1 MLTTEDNFTR
11 PPSHEHEH
19 DEQSERFSNRLCRNG
34 ELSSFRQL
42 DDSYRLPN
50 HNDVE
55 YKDLQ
60 MISDWSRLHLNQPS

>member
-1 MLTTEDNFTR
+1 MSTSTTNSQKDFT
-11 PPSHEHEH
+11 
-19 DEQSERFSNRLCRNG
+19 NCLYRNG

-42 DDSYRLPN
+42 DDCYHLLN

-60 MISDWSRLHLNQPS
+60 MISDRSRLHLNQPS

>member
-1 MLTTEDNFTR
+1 MSTSTSTTNSQKDFT
-11 PPSHEHEH
+11 HC
-19 DEQSERFSNRLCRNG
+19 LYRNG

-42 DDSYRLPN
+42 DYCYRLPN

-60 MISDWSRLHLNQPS
+60 MISHRSSLHLNPPS

>member
-11 PPSHEHEH
+11 PPSHDREH
-19 DEQSERFSNRLCRNG
+19 DEQSESFPNCLCHNG

-42 DDSYRLPN
+42 DDCYRLPN
-50 HNDVE
+50 HNDLE

-60 MISDWSRLHLNQPS
+60 MISDRSSLHLNQPR